1 MLVFSGRANPLLAES
16 ICKYLDIPLGE
27 TVIRD
32 FSDKEIYVRIEE
44 NVRGRDVFVIQP
56 TCYPGNTNV
65 MELLIMI
72 DALRRSSAKKDHLGN
87 PLLRLRA
94 SGSQMRTKGADHL

>member
-1 MLVFSGRANPLLAES
+1 MYSSDNGRMLVFSGRANPLLAES

-72 DALRRSSAKKDHLGN
+72 DALRRSSAK
-87 PLLRLRA
+87 
-94 SGSQMRTKGADHL
+94 GSPR